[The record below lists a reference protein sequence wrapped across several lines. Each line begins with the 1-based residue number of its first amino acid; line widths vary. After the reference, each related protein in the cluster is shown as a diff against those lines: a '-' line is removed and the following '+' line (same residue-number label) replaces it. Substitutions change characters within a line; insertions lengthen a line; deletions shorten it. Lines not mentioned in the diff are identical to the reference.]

1 MSRNRTVGHGI
12 GKGKTL
18 AEVQAELGQ
27 VAEGVLA
34 AKTVR
39 EMAHR
44 VHVEM
49 PITEV
54 IYRVLY
60 QGLAPKQAVIE
71 LMTRE
76 TKAEL

>member
-1 MSRNRTVGHGI
+1 
-12 GKGKTL
+12 
-18 AEVQAELGQ
+18 
-27 VAEGVLA
+27 VAEGVVA
-34 AKTVR
+34 ARTVR
-39 EMAHR
+39 ELAHR
-44 VHVEM
+44 LHVEM

-76 TKAEL
+76 TRSEL